1 MTIGPNETEAET
13 RAAEAVGPGEP
24 PDTETN
30 KRGAKKLGR
39 RGAGANTREALLQAC
54 AGLISEN
61 GIAPISVREIADRAE
76 VNQAMV
82 RYYFG
87 DKDGLMKAALDYG
100 LDSLFAAIPQDG
112 GFEDTVFSLVTWMQE
127 NAWAAILMMRSVY
140 GAEDLREHFEARH
153 APHLAEMYRGALE
166 RGRRDGQVREDLDS
180 TFAVRAL
187 ISLLVFP
194 NLAGPSFGRVLSAG
208 RGAEAARKSANQI
221 VKLFQPNF
229 SDS

>member
-1 MTIGPNETEAET
+1 
-13 RAAEAVGPGEP
+13 
-24 PDTETN
+24 
-30 KRGAKKLGR
+30 
-39 RGAGANTREALLQAC
+39 LLQAC

-61 GIAPISVREIADRAE
+61 GIAPISVRDIADRAE

-82 RYYFG
+82 RYHFA
-87 DKDGLMKAALDYG
+87 DKDGLMMATLDYG
-100 LDSLFAAIPQDG
+100 FEGLFAAIPRDG
-112 GFEDTVFSLVTWMQE
+112 GFADTVFALVTWMQA

-140 GAEDLREHFEARH
+140 GAEELRGHFEARH
-153 APHLAEMYRGALE
+153 APRLAAMYRGALE

-194 NLAGPSFGRVLSAG
+194 NLAGPSFGKVLSAG
-208 RGAEAARKSANQI
+208 RGAEAARNTANQI
-221 VKLFQPNF
+221 VKLFEPNV